1 MPPASKSNFPK
12 RQTARKAV
20 VPRGMPSSPPQI
32 LQYGQ
37 VGGIIRY
44 TATSALASAPITWR
58 CLQKLVFIN
67 TGTSTGKTFFTS
79 FKVKYLRAWAPPLI
93 GSSYNAPTTLACR
106 VRTGDGACATEKV
119 FSDVATNMKGAAIY
133 VKFKSV
139 GEDAGKWHD
148 GQYAYANDSRLLNLD
163 GPIGTIID
171 LAFSYRLATSSGSA
185 VTLVTSSSTTG
196 QICYNYLDNTST
208 SGTAGNTYIRPDNVS
223 TLTAL
228 GY

>member
-1 MPPASKSNFPK
+1 
-12 RQTARKAV
+12 
-20 VPRGMPSSPPQI
+20 
-32 LQYGQ
+32 
-37 VGGIIRY
+37 
-44 TATSALASAPITWR
+44 
-58 CLQKLVFIN
+58 
-67 TGTSTGKTFFTS
+67 
-79 FKVKYLRAWAPPLI
+79 
-93 GSSYNAPTTLACR
+93 
-106 VRTGDGACATEKV
+106 
-119 FSDVATNMKGAAIY
+119 MKGAAIY